1 MPGSSY
7 VDKGDKREGAVHS
20 LTGGEPRP
28 ISGARQERESRRRRG
43 VGGWGGDTKR
53 AGRASSLA
61 NGPFVSAAPV
71 QQPKTQNP
79 SIFEMGPLGLALQKE
94 SG

>member
-20 LTGGEPRP
+20 LTGGEPAPYQR
-28 ISGARQERESRRRRG
+28 SQAREREQEEKG
-43 VGGWGGDTKR
+43 GGWGGDMKR
-53 AGRASSLA
+53 AGGASSLA